1 MILTYFDSLFTFLT
15 FLLNRPTWVPEK
27 KNPKKV
33 HHQKRQSLV
42 NPTPHLAHWLVE
54 LRSLV
59 VGSTSKASP
68 CRWPG
73 NKKNRAQGIKQKK
86 SSKATFWSG
95 KLFFFKNVCSVYC
108 FLTVTMLKGIW
119 YGFVGLN
126 FWGPF
131 LILILVFG
139 HPYAP
144 THCLRWFQGDIA
156 QGCPQHEFPGPTKR
170 PNHVTHVMF
179 DRWYVEKDVG
189 DVFYRGK
196 KPTQIWCILDI
207 LLQLI
212 IEYYRRKPKHNAR
225 KGGFFSS
232 W

>member
-1 MILTYFDSLFTFLT
+1 MILTP
-15 FLLNRPTWVPEK
+15 FLLFWPSKNRPTWLPEK
-27 KNPKKV
+27 KHPKKV
-33 HHQKRQSLV
+33 HHQKMAVPGQPH
-42 NPTPHLAHWLVE
+42 PTWLVE

-73 NKKNRAQGIKQKK
+73 NKKKQSQATQTKKIEQGHLLEWQ
-86 SSKATFWSG
+86 TC
-95 KLFFFKNVCSVYC
+95 FFLNVCSVYC

-139 HPYAP
+139 HPYALALP
-144 THCLRWFQGDIA
+144 ALVPRWHRTGLPA
-156 QGCPQHEFPGPTKR
+156 TWVSRSKR
-170 PNHVTHVMF
+170 PNHIHVMF

-212 IEYYRRKPKHNAR
+212 IEYYRRKPKHDGR
-225 KGGFFSS
+225 TGGFFSS